1 MVHINDF
8 LRKLEELKGSDIHF
22 KVGAKPM
29 IRIDGQLS
37 NLEDSEPLSEDD
49 IQKLFTQ
56 VTTVPEQESF
66 REELEL
72 DFSYADDELG
82 RFRFSAYQQRGS
94 ICMACRQVQT
104 RIPTMEELG
113 LPEVCKKLALQE
125 SGLILICGPSGSG
138 KSTTLAAI
146 IGYMNQNTRRNIITI
161 EDPIEYVH
169 NDILCSFS
177 QRQVGSDTKSF
188 NIALR
193 QALRQDPDV
202 ILMGEIRDLDS
213 IATTLTA
220 AETGHL
226 VLTTL
231 HASNA
236 IQALDR
242 ITDVFPAH
250 QQEQVRL
257 QLATTMRGILF
268 QQLIP
273 RIDQPGRVAAIE
285 VLLAS
290 EAISNLIRTR
300 KNYQIMNVIQSS
312 SETGMQSLD
321 SFVCNLYKQG
331 IISREHAILHC
342 RDSANLIDQIEPPR
356 SSRNRGSNRMLGGL
370 RPRAHG
376 DDAPEKLEGSYFR
389 SSSLQEQLS
398 GEAPEL

>member
-1 MVHINDF
+1 MVTISHF
-8 LRKLEELKGSDIHF
+8 LSRLQELNASDIHF
-22 KVGAKPM
+22 KVNARPLV
-29 IRIDGQLS
+29 RIDGQLS
-37 NLEDSEPLSEDD
+37 NLEDDGPLSEDD
-49 IQKLFTQ
+49 IQELFAQ
-56 VTTVPEQESF
+56 VTTPQERESF
-66 REELEL
+66 AKELEL
-72 DFSYADDELG
+72 DFSYADEKLG

-104 RIPTMEELG
+104 RIPTIEELG
-113 LPEVCKKLALQE
+113 LPEVCKTLALNE
-125 SGLILICGPSGSG
+125 SGLVMICGPSGSG

-169 NDILCSFS
+169 QDILCSFS
-177 QRQVGSDTKSF
+177 QRQVGTDTKSF

-202 ILMGEIRDLDS
+202 ILMGEMRDLDT

-250 QQEQVRL
+250 QQDQVRL

-273 RIDQPGRVAAIE
+273 RVDCPGRVAAVE
-285 VLLAS
+285 VMLES

-312 SETGMQSLD
+312 SEAGMQSLD
-321 SFVCNLYKQG
+321 NAVFALYKEG
-331 IISREHAILHC
+331 VISREHALLYCH
-342 RDSANLIDQIEPPR
+342 DSAHLVDKIEKGKTAKTR
-356 SSRNRGSNRMLGGL
+356 VTNRTLGGL
-370 RPRAHG
+370 RARADGDAVQKTGIDSHG
-376 DDAPEKLEGSYFR
+376 NG
-389 SSSLQEQLS
+389 SSS
-398 GEAPEL
+398 

>member
-1 MVHINDF
+1 MININDF
-8 LRKLEELKGSDIHF
+8 LRRLLELKGSDIHF
-22 KVGAKPM
+22 KVDSRPM
-29 IRIDGQLS
+29 VRVDGQLS
-37 NLEDSEPLSEDD
+37 IVEDTEPLTESG
-49 IQKLFTQ
+49 IQELFSQ
-56 VTTVPEQESF
+56 VTTPQE
-66 REELEL
+66 RELFAAELEL
-72 DFSYADDELG
+72 DFSYADEKLG

-104 RIPTMEELG
+104 RIPTIEELG
-113 LPEVCKKLALQE
+113 LPDVCKRMALIE

-169 NDILCSFS
+169 KDILCSFS
-177 QRQVGSDTKSF
+177 QRQVGTDTKSF

-202 ILMGEIRDLDS
+202 ILMGEIRDLDT

-250 QQEQVRL
+250 QQDQVRL

-273 RIDQPGRVAAIE
+273 RIDCPGRVAAVE
-285 VLLAS
+285 VLLES
-290 EAISNLIRTR
+290 EAISNLIRTK

-312 SETGMQSLD
+312 SEAGMQSLD
-321 SFVCNLYKQG
+321 NVVFNLLNRVSSAGIMLYYIAPIPRISWRNWMQGRARNPGWFV
-331 IISREHAILHC
+331 IL
-342 RDSANLIDQIEPPR
+342 EVF
-356 SSRNRGSNRMLGGL
+356 G
-370 RPRAHG
+370 RP
-376 DDAPEKLEGSYFR
+376 
-389 SSSLQEQLS
+389 
-398 GEAPEL
+398 